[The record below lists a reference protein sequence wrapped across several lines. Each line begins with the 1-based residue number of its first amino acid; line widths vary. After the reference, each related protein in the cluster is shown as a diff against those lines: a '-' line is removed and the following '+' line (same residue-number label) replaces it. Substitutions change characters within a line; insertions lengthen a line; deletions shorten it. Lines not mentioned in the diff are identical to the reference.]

1 MEPKVIRNLAAMRAV
16 NLRDAA
22 PQQRERA
29 AEILVEAMKLFPSA
43 WKDMDS
49 ARAEVATFL
58 GGDRL
63 ALLAIE
69 GSQGAGQV
77 AGWIGAIR
85 HSVHL
90 WELHP
95 LAVHPDE
102 QGAGVGAFLIRAL
115 EEEARAAG
123 VSTMWL
129 GADDD
134 FGGTNLFGEDLYPNV
149 LDRLRQLAP
158 LKSHPCWFYQRLGYT
173 VVGVLPDATG
183 PGKHDILMA
192 KRITP

>member
-1 MEPKVIRNLAAMRAV
+1 MGPKVIRSPAAMRTVPMRQATP
-16 NLRDAA
+16 L
-22 PQQRERA
+22 QLERA

-49 ARAEVATFL
+49 ARAEVAEFN
-58 GGDRL
+58 GDSRL

-69 GSQGAGQV
+69 NGQV
-77 AGWIGAIR
+77 VGWIGAIR

-102 QGAGVGAFLIRAL
+102 QGAGVGAFLVRAL

-123 VSTMWL
+123 VSTIWL
-129 GADDD
+129 GTDDD
-134 FGGTNLFGEDLYPNV
+134 FGGTNLFGENLYPDV
-149 LDRLRQLAP
+149 LERLRELAP
-158 LKSHPCWFYQRLGYT
+158 LKSHPCWFYQRMGYA
-173 VVGVLPDATG
+173 VVGVLPDAAG